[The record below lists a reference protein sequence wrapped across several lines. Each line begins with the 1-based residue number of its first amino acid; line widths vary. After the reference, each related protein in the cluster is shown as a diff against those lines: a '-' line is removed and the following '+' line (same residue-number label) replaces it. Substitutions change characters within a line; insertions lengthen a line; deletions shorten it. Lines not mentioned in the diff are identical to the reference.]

1 MKFLNKIIVN
11 DRINTEPI
19 AGDIPLPVNGDIWYN
34 STLGKFR
41 KYENGIATNLDT
53 VGSGGGSTPRYA
65 AYTTATST
73 DANLVVAPGT
83 SYTLPAATLT
93 ANRTIDLT
101 AINAEADYIEI
112 DNQETGFTWSFIGGI
127 VLDAYGNSVT
137 ILMANTRYILRRTNN
152 QIKIFN

>member
-1 MKFLNKIIVN
+1 MAITQATGTQIKDGSIGVVDLSATGVPSATTFL
-11 DRINTEPI
+11 R
-19 AGDIPLPVNGDIWYN
+19 GDNVW
-34 STLGKFR
+34 
-41 KYENGIATNLDT
+41 ATPA
-53 VGSGGGSTPRYA
+53 GGGGGATPRYA